1 MFQKVFFSLV
11 LIISPLSQS
20 LAEPFTAGLTALSRE
35 HATTAFRAW
44 MKVAE
49 QGGAEG
55 QNNVAYLYERGLGV
69 KQSFKEAEAWYTLSA
84 SQGLPVAMYN
94 LAMLTYK
101 GSINNRDT
109 RKSVEW
115 LKKADEAGHA
125 PSSYMLGVL
134 YMRGEGIF
142 KNVDKAFELFLK
154 AAKNGSVRGQY
165 MVGYI
170 YQSGMLN
177 EDDES
182 DSERG
187 YLWSAVAL
195 INGFEKARLVMIN
208 AAKNMSNQ
216 QESSLI
222 EAAQACIDSGYRN
235 CQKNT

>member
-1 MFQKVFFSLV
+1 MLAV
-11 LIISPLSQS
+11 LASPLSVT

-55 QNNVAYLYERGLGV
+55 QNNVGYLYERGLGV
-69 KQSFKEAEAWYTLSA
+69 KQSFTEAQTWYTLAA
-84 SQGLPVAMYN
+84 SQGLPIAMYN

-101 GSINNRDT
+101 GDINNRDT

-125 PSSYMLGVL
+125 PSSYMLGVM

-154 AAKNGSVRGQY
+154 AAKKGSVRGQY

-170 YQSGMLN
+170 YQSGMLD
-177 EDDES
+177 EDDQS
-182 DSERG
+182 DSENG

-208 AAKNMSNQ
+208 AAKDMSDE
-216 QESSLI
+216 QERTLI
-222 EAAQACIDSGYRN
+222 EAAQNCINEGYRD
-235 CQKNT
+235 C